1 MLKWLV
7 RIEFAAACM
16 LLAAIVALVFVAA
29 IMRFF
34 DHPLIWSV
42 DLAQLLFIWL
52 CFFGAAR
59 AMREKS
65 HIGIDLIVRALGH
78 RNRLILETLL
88 TALILAFLAALTIE
102 GVRLTVMN
110 SQRQFGDSGISYAWV
125 TFAVPAGCV
134 MLGAALI
141 YNLIGAWRRRG
152 DGRTLVYSRSEG
164 DAPSVTEL

>member
-1 MLKWLV
+1 
-7 RIEFAAACM
+7 
-16 LLAAIVALVFVAA
+16 
-29 IMRFF
+29 
-34 DHPLIWSV
+34 
-42 DLAQLLFIWL
+42 
-52 CFFGAAR
+52 
-59 AMREKS
+59 MREKS

-134 MLGAALI
+134 MLAAALI

>member
-1 MLKWLV
+1 MLKWLA

-59 AMREKS
+59 AMR
-65 HIGIDLIVRALGH
+65 
-78 RNRLILETLL
+78 
-88 TALILAFLAALTIE
+88 
-102 GVRLTVMN
+102 
-110 SQRQFGDSGISYAWV
+110 
-125 TFAVPAGCV
+125 
-134 MLGAALI
+134 
-141 YNLIGAWRRRG
+141 
-152 DGRTLVYSRSEG
+152 
-164 DAPSVTEL
+164 